1 MTENSIHSQKK
12 IFTSIGLANQCVA
25 LPMVKKG
32 IYIEILSIL
41 WMFIEAGVAVGAG
54 ILAHSLALVA
64 FGADSVIELIAG
76 FVLLWRLYVE
86 ASGAT
91 LERIKRAEKISS
103 WVVGISL
110 LLLAVY
116 IAVSAIHNLWIHQGA
131 ESTFLGIGLAIASG
145 IIMPILARA
154 KKHIGDK
161 IGSKALKADGS
172 CSFVCAYMAWTL
184 LVGMLLTA
192 LVGWWWIDSLIAL
205 ALVYFVV
212 KEGLEA
218 VQEAKGVSDNCCSK
232 C

>member
-1 MTENSIHSQKK
+1 MSEKSIHSQKK
-12 IFTSIGLANQCVA
+12 LFTSIGLANQYVA

-32 IYIEILSIL
+32 INIEILSIL

-116 IAVSAIHNLWIHQGA
+116 ITVSAIHNLWVHQGA

-161 IGSKALKADGS
+161 IGSKALKSDGS
-172 CSFVCAYMAWTL
+172 CSIVCAYMAWTL

-192 LVGWWWIDSLIAL
+192 LVDWWWIDSLIAL